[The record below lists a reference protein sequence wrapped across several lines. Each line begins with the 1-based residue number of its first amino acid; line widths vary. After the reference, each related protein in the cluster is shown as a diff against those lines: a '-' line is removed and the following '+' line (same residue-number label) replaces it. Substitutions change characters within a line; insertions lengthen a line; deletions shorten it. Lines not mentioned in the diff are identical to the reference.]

1 MIDATAARRTM
12 VDNQIRPSDVT
23 DHRVIDAFAAVPREV
38 FVPAALRSLAYID
51 EHLQVKAASGAAP
64 ARFLMQP
71 APFAKLVQL
80 AAIERTDRVLV
91 VGAGT
96 GYAAAIAAT
105 LGGDVVALEEDAEL
119 AEAAR
124 ANLRTLGLDRA
135 TVVTGPLP
143 AGAPARA
150 PFDVILFDGSIEVLP
165 DAFAGQLAEGGRLV
179 SVEGRGLAGKGR
191 LHRRVGDELS
201 GRSVFN
207 CAARPLPGF
216 EKAAEFQF

>member
-23 DHRVIDAFAAVPREV
+23 DLRVIDAFAAVPREL

-51 EHLQVKAASGAAP
+51 EHLQVKAGSPTAP

-80 AAIERTDRVLV
+80 AAIELTDRVLV

-105 LGGDVVALEEDAEL
+105 LGGDVVALEVDADL

-135 TVVTGPLP
+135 TVVVGPLA
-143 AGAPARA
+143 AGAADRG

-165 DAFAGQLAEGGRLV
+165 DTFAGQLAEGGRLV
-179 SVEGRGLAGKGR
+179 CVEGRGLAGKGR
-191 LHRRVGDELS
+191 LYRRVADELS
-201 GRSVFN
+201 GRLVFN
-207 CAARPLPGF
+207 CAARPLLGF
-216 EKAAEFQF
+216 EKTAEFQF